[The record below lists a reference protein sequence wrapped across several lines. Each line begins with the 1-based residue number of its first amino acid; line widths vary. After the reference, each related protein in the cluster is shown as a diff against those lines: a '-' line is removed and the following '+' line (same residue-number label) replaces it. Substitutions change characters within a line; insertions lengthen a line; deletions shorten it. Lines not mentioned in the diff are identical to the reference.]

1 MAKATGT
8 KLASE
13 TTRPVG
19 FVNFDGGSGDNTEV
33 EIRIPFE
40 DLSRIRRGQ
49 YVVIGVDSGSEGYL
63 GRIATG
69 PFYTPDAV
77 GRDSAFARASILH
90 ANDVQFIPDYH
101 GICSVE
107 ILGRI
112 SIDSSSLSASFA
124 RPVPKTHVYSL
135 PADRIGRLLKLGG
148 NMYMG
153 RLTGYEQ
160 VKVLFEG
167 HDKRVL
173 PRNFGIFGTVG
184 SGKTNT
190 SQVLIEEATAAG
202 YAVIVLDVEGEYISM
217 DSPNQEPK
225 KNKLLQETM
234 RSFGVSPRGIDD
246 LKVFRCPGTESKR
259 KDAKEFCLKFGN
271 LSPYALA
278 EIMGLN
284 EAQEM
289 RFLELYEDCIRDL
302 ELHKGTRKP
311 KRGKSSKWDRLKDES
326 IVGEDAFPEL
336 SLEILRSKAKDKLEN
351 AGGSGDRASWNKV
364 RQLLAK
370 LDRYGIFRSEGYFL
384 NIKDLLRAGRVNV
397 FDLSDSTNVRIN
409 NIVIAEILRMIFTE
423 KVDNSDS
430 PPTLIVIEEAHT
442 FVSRENASR
451 MESTLDMLRE
461 ISRRGRKRWLGLCFI
476 SQQPAHLP
484 DEIYE
489 LCNSKVVHQTTGK
502 RNLEALRASA
512 GSVNEGLWKD
522 VPILGQGRCIIVSP
536 QFMHPV
542 MCDVRPCSTNREY
555 TD

>member
-1 MAKATGT
+1 MPKAAAKAATDV
-8 KLASE
+8 E
-13 TTRPVG
+13 RPVG
-19 FVNFDGGSGDNTEV
+19 FVNFDGTTGDNAEV
-33 EIRIPFE
+33 EIRVPFDDIP
-40 DLSRIRRGQ
+40 RIRRGQ
-49 YVVIGVDSGSEGYL
+49 YVVIGTDSAGEGYL
-63 GRIATG
+63 GRIVRG

-90 ANDVQFIPDYH
+90 GNEVAFLPDYH
-101 GICSVE
+101 GICAIEV
-107 ILGRI
+107 LGKI
-112 SIDSSSLSASFA
+112 ALDSSSLSASFA
-124 RPVPKTHVYSL
+124 RPFPKTQVYTL
-135 PADRIGRLLKLGG
+135 PPDRIGRLLNLGG
-148 NMYMG
+148 NMYLG

-160 VKVLFEG
+160 VKVFFDG

-173 PRNFGIFGTVG
+173 PRNLGIFGTVG

-190 SQVLIEEATAAG
+190 AQVLIEEAVTTG
-202 YAVIVLDVEGEYISM
+202 YAVVVLDVEGEYISM
-217 DSPNQEPK
+217 DCENQEAK
-225 KNKLLQETM
+225 KSRRLQDIM
-234 RSFGVSPRGIDD
+234 RSFGVTPRGIDD

-259 KDAKEFCLKFGN
+259 KDAKEFCLSFGN
-271 LSPYALA
+271 LSPYALS

-289 RFLELYEDCIRDL
+289 RFLELYEDCVRDVEQL
-302 ELHKGTRKP
+302 RVRKP
-311 KRGKSSKWDRLKDES
+311 KRGKASKWDRLKGEP
-326 IVGEDAFPEL
+326 ILGEDVIPEL
-336 SLEILRSKAKDKLEN
+336 SLEMLRSKIKDKLDN
-351 AGGSGDRASWNKV
+351 ATGSGDRASWNKV

-370 LDRYGIFRSEGYFL
+370 LQRYGIFRTEGYFL
-384 NIKDLLRAGRVNV
+384 NVKDLLRAGQVSV

-409 NIVIAEILRMIFTE
+409 NIVIAEILRTIFAE
-423 KVDNSDS
+423 KVDNPDS

-461 ISRRGRKRWLGLCFI
+461 ISRRGRKRWLSLCFI

-489 LCNSKVVHQTTGK
+489 LSNSKVVHQTTGK

-512 GSVNEGLWKD
+512 GSVNEGLWGD
-522 VPILGQGRCIIVSP
+522 VPILGQGRCIVISP

-542 MCDVRPCSTNREY
+542 MCDVRPCCTNREY

>member
-1 MAKATGT
+1 MSKGTAAKPAPD
-8 KLASE
+8 AV
-13 TTRPVG
+13 RPVG

-33 EIRIPFE
+33 EIRVPF
-40 DLSRIRRGQ
+40 DDIGRIRRGQ
-49 YVVIGVDSGSEGYL
+49 YVLVGVDASSEGHL
-63 GRIATG
+63 GRIVKG

-90 ANDVQFIPDYH
+90 GNEVAFLPDYH
-101 GICSVE
+101 GICTVE
-107 ILGRI
+107 TLGRV
-112 SIDSSSLSASFA
+112 SADSVSLTASFA
-124 RPVPKTHVYSL
+124 RPVPKSHVYAL
-135 PADRIGRLLKLGG
+135 PPERIGRLLRLSG

-160 VKVLFEG
+160 VKVLFDG

-173 PRNFGIFGTVG
+173 PRNIGIFGTVG

-202 YAVIVLDVEGEYISM
+202 YAVVVLDVEGEYISM
-217 DSPNQEPK
+217 DSANQESK
-225 KNKLLQETM
+225 KNKLLQEAM
-234 RSFGVSPRGIDD
+234 RSFGVTPRGIDS
-246 LKVFRCPGTESKR
+246 LKVYRCPGTQSKR
-259 KDAKEFCLKFGN
+259 KDAREFCLRFGN

-278 EIMGLN
+278 EIMGVN

-289 RFLELYEDCIRDL
+289 RFLELYEDCVREL
-302 ELHKGTRKP
+302 EFGKP
-311 KRGKSSKWDRLKDES
+311 KKVKRRASKWDRLKDEA
-326 IVGEDAFPEL
+326 IVGEDPIPEL
-336 SLEILRSKAKDKLEN
+336 SLPLLRAKIKDKMEN
-351 AGGSGDRASWNKV
+351 ATGSGDRASWNKV

-370 LDRYGIFRSEGYFL
+370 LERYGIFRTQGYFL
-384 NIKDLLRAGRVNV
+384 NVADLLESGRVSV

-409 NIVIAEILRMIFTE
+409 NIVIAEILRTIFTE
-423 KVDNSDS
+423 KVGNPDS

-442 FVSRENASR
+442 FVSRENASK

-489 LCNSKVVHQTTGK
+489 LCNSKVVHQTTGRK
-502 RNLEALRASA
+502 NLDALRASA
-512 GSVNEGLWKD
+512 GSVNEGLWGD
-522 VPILGQGRCIIVSP
+522 VPILGQGRCIMVSP